1 MSALW
6 ARAKRIES
14 VGITHDWRVSS
25 ARETFFTSV
34 SVRQLPSSV
43 HRLMSSVLERMSN
56 AFVALVSVYVTQLTS
71 PLDC

>member
-6 ARAKRIES
+6 ARAKRIVS
-14 VGITHDWRVSS
+14 VGITHDWRVNS

-34 SVRQLPSSV
+34 SVRQLPSSA
-43 HRLMSSVLERMSN
+43 HRLISSVLERISN
-56 AFVALVSVYVTQLTS
+56 AFVALVSVHVTQLTS